1 MCWSDGPGGED
12 VATAAVA
19 AAAFAANKIE
29 NSATPDRSPTGAG
42 PESTLTKAKSKRHD
56 VLTQL
61 ETGEESIKSLDRKI
75 PITGPAQPV
84 QKRPSFAEKLLEST
98 EDAKGGAPTPPKPS
112 PFIKKASLSADKQF
126 KKVTAMTA
134 EISSTEPLPTTK
146 PAAPPPPNGSEI
158 NAEDWMRRE
167 LFWIKE
173 SYDNLISVI
182 ATWESRKKLKAKRKL
197 DETQRELE
205 RKQAKASREL
215 ERKKAKASQTHR
227 SIQSELKKQEKE
239 ASKTYQTQME
249 RIELITAA
257 ARAQAKE
264 RQRSEELKSRD
275 KSNTPTT
282 TWKLLITCL
291 CVRNRRP

>member
-29 NSATPDRSPTGAG
+29 NSATPDRSPTSAG
-42 PESTLTKAKSKRHD
+42 PESTLSKAKSKRHN

-146 PAAPPPPNGSEI
+146 PAAPPPPNGSEL
-158 NAEDWMRRE
+158 NEKDQMRQD
-167 LFWIKE
+167 LFWIKK

-197 DETQRELE
+197 DETQRELD
-205 RKQAKASREL
+205 
-215 ERKKAKASQTHR
+215 RKKAKASQIHR
-227 SIQSELKKQEKE
+227 SIQRELEKKGEE
-239 ASKTYQTQME
+239 ASKTYWTQKE

-264 RQRSEELKSRD
+264 RQRSEELKARD
-275 KSNTPTT
+275 KSNRPTT
-282 TWKLLITCL
+282 TWKLPITCL